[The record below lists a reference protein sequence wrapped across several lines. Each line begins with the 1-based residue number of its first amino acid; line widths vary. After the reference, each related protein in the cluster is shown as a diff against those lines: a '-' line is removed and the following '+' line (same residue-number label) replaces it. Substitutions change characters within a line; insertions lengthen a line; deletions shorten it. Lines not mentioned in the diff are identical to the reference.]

1 MFAISGTKL
10 DIGYEER
17 LILKDFDMTV
27 RKGEI
32 TTFVGPNGS
41 GKSTL
46 LKTLTRL
53 QGCLSHQEWQYCRR
67 SQEPSYRPYPLLR
80 QES

>member
-27 RKGEI
+27 RKG
-32 TTFVGPNGS
+32 
-41 GKSTL
+41 KS
-46 LKTLTRL
+46 
-53 QGCLSHQEWQYCRR
+53 QLSLVLMDQAN
-67 SQEPSYRPYPLLR
+67 PPF
-80 QES
+80 

>member
-27 RKGEI
+27 RKGGNHN
-32 TTFVGPNGS
+32 FRWS
-41 GKSTL
+41 
-46 LKTLTRL
+46 
-53 QGCLSHQEWQYCRR
+53 
-67 SQEPSYRPYPLLR
+67 
-80 QES
+80 